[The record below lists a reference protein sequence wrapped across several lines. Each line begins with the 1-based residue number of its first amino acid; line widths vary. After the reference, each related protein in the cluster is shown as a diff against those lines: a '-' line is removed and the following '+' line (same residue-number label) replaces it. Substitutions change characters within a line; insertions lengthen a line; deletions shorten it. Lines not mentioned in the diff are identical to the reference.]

1 MVNKDQGPALT
12 PKLNSVSGFTL
23 IEILVVIGLIA
34 VLAGVVLV
42 AVNPSR
48 QFAQGRDSQRNS
60 NLNALLNA
68 IGQKIADSK
77 GVFATGCPVLPG
89 PALAD
94 AKVVDSAGGGGGI
107 DLSCLVPT
115 YIPALPT
122 DPSGVAAPST
132 GYKVYQDGNGR
143 VHVLAETQ
151 EPSIPRT
158 AAIEIV
164 R

>member
-1 MVNKDQGPALT
+1 MDKKNQGFTLT
-12 PKLNSVSGFTL
+12 PNVGKSGGFTL

-48 QFAQGRDSQRNS
+48 QFAQGRDSQRYS

-77 GVFATGCPVLPG
+77 GVFATGCPALPG

-94 AKVVDSAGGGGGI
+94 AKVVDSAGSGGGL

-122 DPSGVAAPST
+122 DPSGPAAPAT
-132 GYKVYQDGNGR
+132 GYKVFQDTNGR
-143 VHVLAETQ
+143 VHVLAETP
-151 EPSIPRT
+151 EPNIPRT